1 MLLREGEGF
10 SLRPGGGGAGSRF
23 RLNARGFELSGR
35 GRGRRGKREISRDDY
50 GLVDFGEEG

>member
-35 GRGRRGKREISRDDY
+35 GRRGKREISRDDY